1 MPPPFV
7 PRRVEDIIFYYY
19 AKLVI
24 APSSG
29 FKGNYGFIIDTYKR
43 LKSGD
48 IRMSDYERELLHL
61 ASMPNMCVFCGLISR
76 DCKTSHVVPRSVG
89 VEPGMH
95 NIVYACSKCCA
106 SKGEKDIVRW
116 WRKDLRKSRDELPRV
131 PVGLFLKIVHEL
143 HTIKFTLKNP
153 CSELEDLLTALR
165 SKKQGSHYQALV
177 TQGPLPLEAS
187 SEERKGER

>member
-29 FKGNYGFIIDTYKR
+29 FKSNYGFIIDTYKR

-48 IRMSDYERELLHL
+48 IQMSDYERELLHL
-61 ASMPNMCVFCGLISR
+61 ANMPDICVFCGATSKG
-76 DCKTSHVVPRSVG
+76 CSTSHVIPRFYG

-95 NIVYACSKCCA
+95 NVVYACKTCGA
-106 SKGEKDIVRW
+106 SKGEKDVVGW
-116 WRKDLRKSRDELPRV
+116 WCKDLKRPRDELPRV
-131 PVGLFLKIVHEL
+131 PVGLFLKIVHDL
-143 HTIKFTLKNP
+143 HKVNFTLKNS
-153 CSELEDLLTALR
+153 CSELEHLLTALS
-165 SKKQGSHYQALV
+165 SKK
-177 TQGPLPLEAS
+177 
-187 SEERKGER
+187 